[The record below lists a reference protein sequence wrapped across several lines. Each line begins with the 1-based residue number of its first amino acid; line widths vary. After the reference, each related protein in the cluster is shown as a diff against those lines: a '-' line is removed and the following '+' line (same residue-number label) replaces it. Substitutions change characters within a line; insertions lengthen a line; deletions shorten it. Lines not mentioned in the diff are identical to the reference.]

1 MMDKWVDTILDLM
14 SGAHVERLKQQND
27 KLRAIIAG
35 MERQEITKEEAR
47 QMLDDMGYEIKQEK
61 NDEK

>member
-1 MMDKWVDTILDLM
+1 MDKWVDTILDLM

-47 QMLDDMGYEIKQEK
+47 QMLDDMGYEIK
-61 NDEK
+61 